1 RASLDRQGVLP
12 GSAETRRDRRQ
23 RLDHASD
30 REAAGRDRRQGR
42 RRPPEAHPRR
52 TAAGRG
58 DHRRRTSRPR
68 GGGARPAMTLQRMK
82 DLRALTD
89 EDLLRRVAD
98 DENLL
103 LRERGVA
110 AMGGAPPSP
119 GRMRAL
125 RTNVAR
131 ALTVLSE
138 RAIAAREGRRP

>member
-1 RASLDRQGVLP
+1 
-12 GSAETRRDRRQ
+12 
-23 RLDHASD
+23 
-30 REAAGRDRRQGR
+30 
-42 RRPPEAHPRR
+42 
-52 TAAGRG
+52 
-58 DHRRRTSRPR
+58 
-68 GGGARPAMTLQRMK
+68 MTLQRMK
-82 DLRALTD
+82 DLRNLSD
-89 EDLLRRVAD
+89 EELQRRISD

-138 RAIAAREGRRP
+138 RANAPVKDRRASEVRR

>member
-1 RASLDRQGVLP
+1 
-12 GSAETRRDRRQ
+12 
-23 RLDHASD
+23 
-30 REAAGRDRRQGR
+30 
-42 RRPPEAHPRR
+42 
-52 TAAGRG
+52 
-58 DHRRRTSRPR
+58 
-68 GGGARPAMTLQRMK
+68 MTLQRMK

-138 RAIAAREGRRP
+138 RAHAAREGRRP